1 MGFEKELERVLSRR
15 KFLAGLGL
23 TVGSVSLAKLALLQT
38 KAEELARRNNSGV
51 STGPGSGPLD
61 PLSLANAQEFRDAY
75 VQKNPTVQQVIHGS
89 ATLPRSLRIDA
100 GAEIGY
106 IEFEAGTVPT
116 VHHGVEDL
124 EGGTTPPI
132 FINIVDI
139 LTGIDY
145 PVFRYRPITKDIIVG
160 NYGDGAVP
168 KVLTFQASSSTVD
181 GSNFGFNAESE
192 QGLGSL
198 STLIG
203 PGAQVGQPTA
213 TSGSMPN
220 TLCFGGHRHAF
231 SGRFSKSGYVRD
243 ASLGGAAPAKFARI
257 ISNNN
262 WTLRRISVYALTAPV
277 TGSDTYGVVNAAGTL
292 QGTAVSLASG
302 VQENATALQVTNLTG
317 GTVYYIAVTARATT
331 PALDVNVEVEYTMN
345 V

>member
-38 KAEELARRNNSGV
+38 RAEELARQNGSGV
-51 STGPGSGPLD
+51 TTGPGSGPLD
-61 PLSLANAQEFRDAY
+61 PLSLANSQELRDAY

-139 LTGIDY
+139 LTALEY
-145 PVFRYRPITKDIIVG
+145 PVFGYRPTTKEVVVG
-160 NYGDGAVP
+160 TYGDAVTP
-168 KVLTFQASSSTVD
+168 KALTFQASSSIVD
-181 GSNFGFNAESE
+181 PSIFGFNAESE
-192 QGLGSL
+192 QGLGSA
-198 STLIG
+198 SLIVG
-203 PGAQVGQPTA
+203 PGAQTGLPTA
-213 TSGSMPN
+213 TSGTFP
-220 TLCFGGHRHAF
+220 
-231 SGRFSKSGYVRD
+231 
-243 ASLGGAAPAKFARI
+243 
-257 ISNNN
+257 
-262 WTLRRISVYALTAPV
+262 
-277 TGSDTYGVVNAAGTL
+277 
-292 QGTAVSLASG
+292 
-302 VQENATALQVTNLTG
+302 
-317 GTVYYIAVTARATT
+317 
-331 PALDVNVEVEYTMN
+331 
-345 V
+345 